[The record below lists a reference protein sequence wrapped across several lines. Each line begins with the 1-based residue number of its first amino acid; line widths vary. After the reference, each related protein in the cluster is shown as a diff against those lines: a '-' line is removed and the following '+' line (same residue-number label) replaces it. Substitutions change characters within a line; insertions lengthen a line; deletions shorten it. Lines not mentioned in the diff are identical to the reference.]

1 MLITM
6 EDIRAGGG
14 CAPGLRA
21 FFSRYGL
28 NIKAFIRDGGI
39 DAELLAGTGDALAIQ
54 IVNLA
59 RAKQANANGGADG
72 R

>member
-21 FFSRYGL
+21 FFARYGL
-28 NIKAFIRDGGI
+28 DIKAFIRDGGI
-39 DAELLAGTGDALAIQ
+39 DADVLAATGDALAIQ
-54 IVNLA
+54 IVRLA
-59 RAKQANANGGADG
+59 RAKQNGGTDG

>member
-21 FFSRYGL
+21 FFSRYNL
-28 NIKAFIRDGGI
+28 DLKAFIRDGGI
-39 DAELLAGTGDALAIQ
+39 DADTLLATGDALAIQ
-54 IVNLA
+54 VVRLA
-59 RAKQANANGGADG
+59 QAKQAVGGGDNG